1 MAECHIGL
9 FAFGFVFYFSWNR
22 EPAFELFF
30 KFGLSCKQSFS
41 FSLGIQAADLSLAF
55 GLLSPFSGLQYLLSQ
70 GFKPRFSSLFA
81 LKLAFPHS
89 DDGPAQSLQMCL
101 SHLITVPVP
110 CNLGLPKFRIRL
122 RFGCI
127 STSLV
132 PVPEASVHHY
142 RDTPPWQ
149 GDVRL
154 PRKFPVLQPES
165 KTPGVQS
172 PSHQNLR
179 PGVLPANT
187 GHTTMSLNGCELI
200 CNKANITLFW
210 SIAQTKTP
218 PGISSKRG
226 LRAPDGKRLRKIFVK
241 SAFMVRLAFQKA
253 TLREIECSRWLSQM
267 KRRFFRDV
275 SPHPHERPL
284 RHLLLPWQSLRF
296 LSIPEDYV
304 PC

>member
-9 FAFGFVFYFSWNR
+9 FAFGFIFYFSWNR

-30 KFGLSCKQSFS
+30 KSGLSCKKSFS

-55 GLLSPFSGLQYLLSQ
+55 GLLSPFSGLQYLFSQ

-142 RDTPPWQ
+142 GNTPPWQ

-154 PRKFPVLQPES
+154 SRKFPVLQPES
-165 KTPGVQS
+165 ETPGVQS
-172 PSHQNLR
+172 PPHQNLR

-187 GHTTMSLNGCELI
+187 GHTTMSLTRGELI
-200 CNKANITLFW
+200 CHRANITLFLRSSCSLNCKGW
-210 SIAQTKTP
+210 TSLTQSILLEVYLSSFFLILSNDDSIEQRCFF
-218 PGISSKRG
+218 ISSSSSDTIASTKIE
-226 LRAPDGKRLRKIFVK
+226 LRRDIPIIHPTIKIK
-241 SAFMVRLAFQKA
+241 QK
-253 TLREIECSRWLSQM
+253 
-267 KRRFFRDV
+267 
-275 SPHPHERPL
+275 
-284 RHLLLPWQSLRF
+284 
-296 LSIPEDYV
+296 
-304 PC
+304 

>member
-1 MAECHIGL
+1 MHLYLHQQL
-9 FAFGFVFYFSWNR
+9 FFITQIFYFSWNR

-30 KFGLSCKQSFS
+30 KSGLSCKQLFS

-55 GLLSPFSGLQYLLSQ
+55 GLFFPFSGLPYLISQ
-70 GFKPRFSSLFA
+70 GFKPRSCSLFA
-81 LKLAFPHS
+81 LKLALPHS

-142 RDTPPWQ
+142 GNTPPWQ
-149 GDVRL
+149 GDVSL
-154 PRKFPVLQPES
+154 SRKFPVLQPES
-165 KTPGVQS
+165 ETPGVQS

-187 GHTTMSLNGCELI
+187 GHTTMSLTRGELI
-200 CNKANITLFW
+200 CHKANITLFW
-210 SIAQTKTP
+210 SKAQTKTP
-218 PGISSKRG
+218 PGISSNRG
-226 LRAPDGKRLRKIFVK
+226 LRAPDAKRLRKIFVK
-241 SAFMVRLAFQKA
+241 SALLFVWLFKRQLFGRLNVVDGF
-253 TLREIECSRWLSQM
+253 LR
-267 KRRFFRDV
+267 
-275 SPHPHERPL
+275 
-284 RHLLLPWQSLRF
+284 
-296 LSIPEDYV
+296 
-304 PC
+304 

>member
-30 KFGLSCKQSFS
+30 KSGLSCKQLFS
-41 FSLGIQAADLSLAF
+41 FSLGILAADLSLAF
-55 GLLSPFSGLQYLLSQ
+55 GLLSPFSGLPYLLSQ
-70 GFKPRFSSLFA
+70 DFKPRFSSLFA

-89 DDGPAQSLQMCL
+89 DDSPSQSLQMCL

-142 RDTPPWQ
+142 RDTPFRQ
-149 GDVRL
+149 SDVR
-154 PRKFPVLQPES
+154 PARQPPVLKPES
-165 KTPGVQS
+165 ETSRMQP
-172 PSHQNLR
+172 PPHQNLR

-187 GHTTMSLNGCELI
+187 GHTMMSLNGGELV
-200 CNKANITLFW
+200 CHRANITLFW

-226 LRAPDGKRLRKIFVK
+226 LRAPDGNRTIYDYQLVTVFTSGFTSGRKLFNILCLF
-241 SAFMVRLAFQKA
+241 A
-253 TLREIECSRWLSQM
+253 
-267 KRRFFRDV
+267 
-275 SPHPHERPL
+275 
-284 RHLLLPWQSLRF
+284 
-296 LSIPEDYV
+296 
-304 PC
+304 